1 MVDAVDFLK
10 NRVNAKYISAA
21 AKQQRDILYF
31 IQSDIQD
38 DITSEYIKA
47 WVDLKYSTS
56 EPFLNWVKT
65 VFKEQN
71 FLSFFKYLRFPL
83 SSAKLVNDDIKPQ
96 LARVFQAEDSY
107 FNYQI
112 RRKEIVPEEL
122 KSETFD
128 NQIFESIL
136 FNHNGI
142 IIHDLNEETKQHRQ
156 ILTIDK
162 VLSIESYSGVISR
175 IGYNAELIINDK
187 EECVFVYA
195 DAERYLVYDRDYN
208 LLNEVPHDLGI
219 CPAEWITTENLS
231 IKNDIVKKSMFS
243 YLKNDLEE
251 YVFLKTIQR
260 MIEPN
265 GGIPVTTK
273 LKTTVNKPGGIL
285 QKNLPQ
291 EPMSSDTIGG
301 QKSKAEQVGFSG
313 SDLQFG
319 TVIEIPANQ
328 DPTTGKIDMDVIK
341 NYFQFHYVPVDSLE
355 YLNKRIKEIY
365 TNIITSVTGFY
376 RESNGSAKNEMQVSA
391 GLNNSEDILF
401 DLSQQLTRIRK
412 NSDAMLLGLIHGK
425 DNVVVDVFFGSDFF
439 LETQADL
446 YKDFAAAPNAI
457 ERKSILIRI
466 EQNRNKH
473 NAHKAKRNTILYKLM
488 PFVSDIDFDKA
499 KEQIDPMTFQI
510 QIRFSYWIT
519 LFESEFGDVC
529 QFWDALESKES
540 ERILLITNLI
550 KNIIKNEQAITT
562 IGTPASVLGTSNV

>member
-1 MVDAVDFLK
+1 MMDGANAIDFLK
-10 NRVNAKYISAA
+10 KRCNAKHIHAA

-31 IQSDIQD
+31 TQSNIQD
-38 DITSEYIKA
+38 DITSEYITA
-47 WVDLKYSTS
+47 WVDLKYKTS

-112 RRKEIVPEEL
+112 RRKEIIPEEL
-122 KSETFD
+122 NSETFN
-128 NQIFESIL
+128 NQLFEAIL

-156 ILTIDK
+156 ILSIDK
-162 VLSIESYSGVISR
+162 VVSIESHCGKIQR
-175 IGYNAELIINDK
+175 IGYNAELDINGQ
-187 EECVFVYA
+187 EECVFVYV
-195 DAERYLVYDRDYN
+195 DSERYLVFDKEYN
-208 LLNEVPHDLGI
+208 QLNEIPHDLGV

-243 YLKNDLEE
+243 YLKSDLEE
-251 YVFLKTIQR
+251 YVFLKTLQK
-260 MIEPN
+260 MTEPN
-265 GGIPVTTK
+265 GAIPVITQ
-273 LKTTVNKPGGIL
+273 LKAQENKRAGDL
-285 QKNLPQ
+285 QKVLPQ
-291 EPMSSDTIGG
+291 EPMSSNSIGS
-301 QKSKAEQVGFSG
+301 QKSMNEQSGFSG
-313 SDLQFG
+313 SDIQAG
-319 TVIEIPANQ
+319 TIVKIPAPT

-341 NYFQFHYVPVDSLE
+341 NYFQFHYIPVESLD
-355 YLNKRIKEIY
+355 YLNKRLKEIY
-365 TNIITSVTGFY
+365 TNIITSTTGFY

-401 DLSQQLTRIRK
+401 ELSQQMTRVRR

-446 YKDFAAAPNAI
+446 FKDFAAAPNAI
-457 ERKSILIRI
+457 ERKNILIRTA
-466 EQNRNKH
+466 QNRNKH
-473 NAHKAKRNTILYKLM
+473 NPHKAKRDIILYKIM
-488 PFVSDIDFDKA
+488 PFASDIDFDKA
-499 KEQIDPMTFQI
+499 KDKIDDMTFQI

-519 LFESEFGDVC
+519 LFESEYGDIC
-529 QFWDALESKES
+529 LFWDALESKES

-550 KNIIKNEQAITT
+550 KNIIKNEQA
-562 IGTPASVLGTSNV
+562 SSNA